1 MLLKRIRK
9 VKSLNLKM
17 GLPYCKPLEKYALK
31 LAKNIK
37 THEASFLIMFAKSN
51 KGAKPTTTD
60 FAEWA
65 LKELNAKE
73 AFENTSK
80 IGNEYAREEET
91 RLKEELL
98 DDLQKES
105 EESAE
110 SAKSLPDVKMFY
122 MCSKHLDC
130 AEDHELWQGKLYY
143 DRFWRRYVK
152 DEELRKQILTFIKEN
167 ELNSMQ
173 WVINDPVWL
182 ITRPNCRHYF
192 EKISI
197 KEALSAPA
205 EEILETH
212 NMVRETGLRDGGQ
225 TIRHNT
231 QKGWYTENNIEAII
245 RKYEERLVYH
255 KKLYDTQ
262 PAPLLLNYIE
272 KDRLLIRKWRYAL
285 KKL

>member
-1 MLLKRIRK
+1 
-9 VKSLNLKM
+9 M
-17 GLPYCKPLEKYALK
+17 GLPYCKPLERYALK
-31 LAKNIK
+31 LAKSIK
-37 THEASFLIMFAKSN
+37 THEASFLIVFAKTHGN
-51 KGAKPTTTD
+51 TKPTATD

-65 LKELNAKE
+65 FKELNANE
-73 AFENTSK
+73 AFERTSK

-91 RLKEELL
+91 RLKKELL
-98 DDLQKES
+98 DDMQEES
-105 EESAE
+105 ESEGKE
-110 SAKSLPDVKMFY
+110 LSAKGEEFIPDIKMFY

-152 DEELRKQILTFIKEN
+152 DEGLRKQILGFIKEN

-192 EKISI
+192 EKITI
-197 KEALSAPA
+197 KEAFDTNA

-212 NMVRETGLRDGGQ
+212 GMIRETGLRDGGQ
-225 TIRHNT
+225 TIRHST
-231 QKGWYTENNIEAII
+231 KKEWYTESNIEAII
-245 RKYEERLVYH
+245 RKYEERLEYH

-262 PAPLLLNYIE
+262 PMPLLLNYIE